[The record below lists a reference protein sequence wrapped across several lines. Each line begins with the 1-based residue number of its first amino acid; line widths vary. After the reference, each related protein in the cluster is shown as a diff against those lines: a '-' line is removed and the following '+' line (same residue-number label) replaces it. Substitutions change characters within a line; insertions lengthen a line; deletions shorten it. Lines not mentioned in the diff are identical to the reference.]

1 MGRVAVWTIICAKK
15 SDRKGYM
22 NEIDGLL
29 VLLSF
34 PKPKA
39 NRSKKRRQ
47 FHDLFTFEGS
57 CLIKTIH
64 SYKTAWS
71 TSGICSMFFAREE
84 NAITRKSQS
93 QKQRPSTRRNKA
105 LQKRRQKYKASK
117 KERDNQSHVSRKE
130 NDKAKTVWKTDVSC
144 SACTVVILH
153 PTLLALSFSDLLAVL
168 TLELCKTNP
177 KIEDLAHHRAAKFTK
192 NKNDQWNHAGGAGLS
207 SKMPS
212 RNNWLNCRA
221 RCMGSEPPKCRR
233 PHASGI
239 LRVRIWKG

>member
-1 MGRVAVWTIICAKK
+1 
-15 SDRKGYM
+15 M

-84 NAITRKSQS
+84 NAITRKSQN
-93 QKQRPSTRRNKA
+93 QKHRPSTRRNKA

-168 TLELCKTNP
+168 TLEVCKTNP
-177 KIEDLAHHRAAKFTK
+177 KIEDLAHQECKI
-192 NKNDQWNHAGGAGLS
+192 
-207 SKMPS
+207 SKIKSQVFMTAP
-212 RNNWLNCRA
+212 LKLHE
-221 RCMGSEPPKCRR
+221 GTRR
-233 PHASGI
+233 FQFPIAFQRHQYREWS
-239 LRVRIWKG
+239 K

>member
-1 MGRVAVWTIICAKK
+1 
-15 SDRKGYM
+15 M

-84 NAITRKSQS
+84 NAITRKSQN
-93 QKQRPSTRRNKA
+93 QKHRPSTRRNKA

-130 NDKAKTVWKTDVSC
+130 NDKAKTVWKTDVCQTWKTEGGPLNRRIKRYSILQRLNFGDSSC
-144 SACTVVILH
+144 RFRRKPKRVQRCCIMLLFCCSSCGQCSEWQVIKSAKSARSEVKSLWQLH
-153 PTLLALSFSDLLAVL
+153 SSYM
-168 TLELCKTNP
+168 NP
-177 KIEDLAHHRAAKFTK
+177 HL
-192 NKNDQWNHAGGAGLS
+192 
-207 SKMPS
+207 P
-212 RNNWLNCRA
+212 
-221 RCMGSEPPKCRR
+221 R
-233 PHASGI
+233 PC
-239 LRVRIWKG
+239 LV